1 MKKIVGIIAEYN
13 PFHRGH
19 AYHIKKA
26 KELANADCTV
36 VLLSGDFV
44 QRGAPAILPKHTRAK
59 MALLGGADIVL
70 ELPSFYAS
78 SSAEYFARGA
88 VGIFHALGCID
99 ALCFGSEEG
108 TITPCMETAKI
119 LVEEPT
125 AFQNTLKEHLK
136 SGLSFPSARKAAL
149 LVCYQKQSSL
159 SRDEHFLDSPNNILG
174 IEYCKALLSLN
185 SAIEP
190 ITVKREGSSYHAQ
203 ELTDSYPSTSA
214 IRQTLAKPSQTEFG
228 QATSDSFDFSL
239 SALWKQVQPEAVA
252 AFSRNFSKEDFLTE
266 DDFSLLLKYKLM
278 SSTPQTLCQAADM
291 SPELAQRI
299 LNCLNE
305 FRSFSQFAALL
316 KTKEL
321 TRTRINRALLHVL
334 LDISA
339 DLPSRTPGYVRLLGF
354 NKNASG
360 FLKTVQKSASL
371 PLLTKAADYKR
382 LLPKEEVPVFEKDIF
397 VSNLYQSVLNIK
409 KQTAFTHDL
418 QKPPV
423 IL

>member
-1 MKKIVGIIAEYN
+1 M
-13 PFHRGH
+13 
-19 AYHIKKA
+19 
-26 KELANADCTV
+26 
-36 VLLSGDFV
+36 
-44 QRGAPAILPKHTRAK
+44 
-59 MALLGGADIVL
+59 
-70 ELPSFYAS
+70 
-78 SSAEYFARGA
+78 
-88 VGIFHALGCID
+88 CI
-99 ALCFGSEEG
+99 
-108 TITPCMETAKI
+108 
-119 LVEEPT
+119 
-125 AFQNTLKEHLK
+125 
-136 SGLSFPSARKAAL
+136 
-149 LVCYQKQSSL
+149 
-159 SRDEHFLDSPNNILG
+159 RDS
-174 IEYCKALLSLN
+174 
-185 SAIEP
+185 
-190 ITVKREGSSYHAQ
+190 
-203 ELTDSYPSTSA
+203 
-214 IRQTLAKPSQTEFG
+214 
-228 QATSDSFDFSL
+228 FSL